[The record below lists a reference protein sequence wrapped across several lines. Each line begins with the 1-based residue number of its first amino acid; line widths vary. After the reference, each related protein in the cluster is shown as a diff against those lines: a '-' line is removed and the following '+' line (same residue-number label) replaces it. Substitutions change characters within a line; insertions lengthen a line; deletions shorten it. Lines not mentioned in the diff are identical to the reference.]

1 MSEHAPRFVVCPG
14 CGRDVPN
21 GSIYCPYCCSESG
34 RQSALLRAALK
45 GALFGAFVGC
55 LLAVAWTLAIGL
67 DRATWGCTA
76 QGAQAQASASM
87 AIEYARQA
95 ELILDQLDPLR
106 DDVAQRRV
114 QRVIDKHAPHR
125 TLRILNR

>member
-67 DRATWGCTA
+67 DRATWGRAFAVVVAVLTT
-76 QGAQAQASASM
+76 G
-87 AIEYARQA
+87 
-95 ELILDQLDPLR
+95 LILAMVR
-106 DDVAQRRV
+106 HRR
-114 QRVIDKHAPHR
+114 P
-125 TLRILNR
+125 

>member
-1 MSEHAPRFVVCPG
+1 MSEPAPRFVVCPG

-67 DRATWGCTA
+67 DRATWGRAFAVVLAGLTT
-76 QGAQAQASASM
+76 G
-87 AIEYARQA
+87 
-95 ELILDQLDPLR
+95 LILAMAR
-106 DDVAQRRV
+106 HRR
-114 QRVIDKHAPHR
+114 P
-125 TLRILNR
+125 